1 MQVRLLGPVDVV
13 VDGQPRAVSGL
24 RRQAV
29 LATLALHS
37 GEVVS
42 TGKLIDVVWG
52 KTAPPPATN
61 TLQSHVSFL
70 RTALGSRGA
79 ILARP
84 PGYVLDLGDDHTD
97 VQLAERLLQQG
108 TESADPVSGARHLQA
123 ALALWRGEPLADVA
137 GLPWLEEQAVRL
149 DLLGVRVKRA
159 LLTARLAAGEHAQL
173 VPDLEQMAADHPL
186 DEQIHA
192 QLMLALY
199 RCGRQADALAAYH
212 RLRRTL
218 GEELGIDPGQ
228 PLRDL
233 EVGILRQDPALDASA
248 PVSLTASRAVPV
260 PAQLP
265 PAVPAFIGRDP
276 ELASL
281 DALLPATVQAT
292 ATGTA

>member
-1 MQVRLLGPVDVV
+1 
-13 VDGQPRAVSGL
+13 
-24 RRQAV
+24 
-29 LATLALHS
+29 
-37 GEVVS
+37 
-42 TGKLIDVVWG
+42 
-52 KTAPPPATN
+52 
-61 TLQSHVSFL
+61 
-70 RTALGSRGA
+70 
-79 ILARP
+79 
-84 PGYVLDLGDDHTD
+84 VLDLGDDHTD

-123 ALALWRGEPLADVA
+123 ALALWRGEPLADVV

-149 DLLGVRVKRA
+149 DLLGGGVKRA

-199 RCGRQADALAAYH
+199 RSGRQADALAAYH

-233 EVGILRQDPALDASA
+233 EVGILQQDPALDASA

-265 PAVPAFIGRDP
+265 PAVPAFIGRDA

-292 ATGTA
+292 ATGTATVVIAALSGTAGVGKTALAVHWAHRAAEQFPDGQLYVNLRGFDPGAAALEPSEALRGFL